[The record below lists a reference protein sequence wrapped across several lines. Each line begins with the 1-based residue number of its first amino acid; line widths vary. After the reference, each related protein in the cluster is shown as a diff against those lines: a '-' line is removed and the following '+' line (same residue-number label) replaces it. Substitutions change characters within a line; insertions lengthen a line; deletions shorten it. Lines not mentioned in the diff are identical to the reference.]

1 MKFTFFAGCSLSI
14 LLATLAPLSAQE
26 VFLPHEV
33 RDVLADP
40 SGTIWFAT
48 DRGLFQFEADT
59 LLRLTESD
67 GLVSDSL
74 TSLIRDK
81 HGRLWIGT
89 RDGISIYSQGRFSNL
104 SYKDGLLDKTIHQL
118 YLSTNKRVWAATDK
132 GPHIFDGRRF
142 QVVGVLKDTAVFYIE
157 ENEHNW
163 IFLTEN
169 GVVRLE
175 KQTRSKSVAW
185 RIVVPLALGLT
196 VIGAGGYWLHRFV
209 LKSKLK
215 LALTKSQQK
224 ALLAQMNPHFIFNSL
239 NSVQKFILEE
249 NREAAHEYLAK
260 FSSLM
265 RMTLENSRRE
275 TILLRDEIKTIEL
288 YLALEAQRFQ
298 QGFDYSVDVS
308 DDELLEIEIP
318 TMLLQPFVEN
328 AVWHGL
334 ANKETRGSIKVAFAK
349 SASNHLICEI
359 QDNGIGREKAA
370 AQQRQGAEIR
380 KSRGM
385 EIIQERIAAL
395 NRASRAKIECKIEDR
410 MNNGAVAGTLVT
422 LSIPVVLS
430 W

>member
-1 MKFTFFAGCSLSI
+1 
-14 LLATLAPLSAQE
+14 
-26 VFLPHEV
+26 
-33 RDVLADP
+33 
-40 SGTIWFAT
+40 
-48 DRGLFQFEADT
+48 
-59 LLRLTESD
+59 
-67 GLVSDSL
+67 
-74 TSLIRDK
+74 
-81 HGRLWIGT
+81 
-89 RDGISIYSQGRFSNL
+89 
-104 SYKDGLLDKTIHQL
+104 
-118 YLSTNKRVWAATDK
+118 
-132 GPHIFDGRRF
+132 
-142 QVVGVLKDTAVFYIE
+142 
-157 ENEHNW
+157 
-163 IFLTEN
+163 
-169 GVVRLE
+169 
-175 KQTRSKSVAW
+175 
-185 RIVVPLALGLT
+185 
-196 VIGAGGYWLHRFV
+196 
-209 LKSKLK
+209 
-215 LALTKSQQK
+215 
-224 ALLAQMNPHFIFNSL
+224 MNPHFIFNSL

-395 NRASRAKIECKIEDR
+395 NRVSRAKIECKIEDR